1 MKYDEK
7 IKGDLTM
14 KLKNEA
20 IEEVLVQEE
29 NITAAGSVVNKAPL
43 TEAEIIAELKLSN
56 PILCKNVVDG
66 QSVIWKPMNRA
77 VHREALKIGKDD
89 DTLSAKEVSSMREE
103 FIAKSCI
110 LYPSMEILE
119 TLIEEKAGFAIVI
132 TDEIFQKSGFDISV
146 TEEL

>member
-1 MKYDEK
+1 
-7 IKGDLTM
+7 M
-14 KLKNEA
+14 KLKNNLNQ
-20 IEEVLVQEE
+20 EVEVQEE
-29 NITAAGSVVNKAPL
+29 NIVRGNSQPL
-43 TEAEIIAELKLSN
+43 TEAEIIAVLKQEN

-66 QSVIWKPMNRA
+66 QSIIWKPMNRA
-77 VHREALKIGKDD
+77 IHRDALKIGKDD
-89 DTLSAKEVSSMREE
+89 ETLSQKEITSMREE

-110 LYPSMEILE
+110 LYPSPEIVD